1 MKRPAPHP
9 LRLVAEQ
16 SPDSLAHLAGGL
28 VGERH
33 RQDARRV
40 DAMVLDEP
48 GNARRENASFPRARA
63 GEDEHRSLKMEYSL
77 ALRRVEPGKGL
88 SFFRDCRV
96 G

>member
-1 MKRPAPHP
+1 
-9 LRLVAEQ
+9 
-16 SPDSLAHLAGGL
+16 
-28 VGERH
+28 
-33 RQDARRV
+33 
-40 DAMVLDEP
+40 MVLDEP